1 MNEALKT
8 NSKRN
13 ERVSLGL
20 GTSTRLVKI
29 YIASKLVTDLAFL
42 IVEMKEKIENEPNEC
57 DCKDLLAHLP

>member
-8 NSKRN
+8 NSKIN

-42 IVEMKEKIENEPNEC
+42 IVEMKEKIENEPN
-57 DCKDLLAHLP
+57 K